1 MFVKTQ
7 RKEGD
12 QKTTVP
18 GPLIFLA
25 LKKCIIFRLCTT
37 DANIVV
43 SLTEAFTRFLGEL
56 LSDRFSFSLF
66 PVLVVKEKGAGTF
79 SKQQTHRVCNNF
91 SFHCKL
97 PMPTPRLA

>member
-56 LSDRFSFSLF
+56 
-66 PVLVVKEKGAGTF
+66 
-79 SKQQTHRVCNNF
+79 
-91 SFHCKL
+91 
-97 PMPTPRLA
+97 